1 MRRFLV
7 LFILV
12 PLAVVAI
19 VLSVANRGAV
29 TVSLDPFGS
38 ASPRWAVELPLFVL
52 LFVTFA
58 AGIVIGGLATWMGQ
72 SRWRKA
78 ARSERANAARLRED
92 VERLRGRIT
101 TMPTLVS
108 PRSDRDAA

>member
-38 ASPRWAVELPLFVL
+38 ASPRWAVELVKSKGGTAGRRRIVEWNHETLSFRL
-52 LFVTFA
+52 A
-58 AGIVIGGLATWMGQ
+58 AALAD
-72 SRWRKA
+72 
-78 ARSERANAARLRED
+78 RAPPASD
-92 VERLRGRIT
+92 VEQAGDRAGGRKW
-101 TMPTLVS
+101 
-108 PRSDRDAA
+108 AAAS